1 MLRRWR
7 INQLT
12 AWHFAEVNEL
22 RVRTLRIARR
32 QVAVLVAL
40 V

>member
-1 MLRRWR
+1 MNCRVS
-7 INQLT
+7 LT
-12 AWHFAEVNEL
+12 ARYFAEVNEL
-22 RVRTLRIARR
+22 RMRLQRVARR